1 MADVERKLKS
11 TVTDLSGKSWAELCD
26 SSQSSQSQT
35 DIDSPLKLVDDP
47 STKNGD
53 EEDDLYDMV
62 FQPVKK
68 EFVKTSTQDDLS
80 LTSFMNN
87 VHMVTPVKQEY
98 DEKTPTF
105 DEDTICSPFVK
116 EESNKTPDNNSKEVV
131 CKEENLKNDLQHA
144 KRRLTSESESVVT
157 DSVSPE
163 RVNKVNKKSTEHK
176 NIHDSVTS
184 PKVQL
189 GRETDPLILARR
201 QKQIDFGK
209 NTIGYVKYLEQVPK
223 HERTKRHPKTP
234 PKNLKYTRRAWD
246 GLIKNWRVK
255 LHLWDPDRRRGG
267 DDDDDALTT
276 GSSSNLCSLGSMT
289 SLDSSSQ
296 ASDSR
301 PSTPPP
307 KVSEDSS
314 KQKRENHEDGLN
326 QNQMK
331 FKKSK
336 TDNN

>member
-1 MADVERKLKS
+1 MAGVERKLES

-35 DIDSPLKLVDDP
+35 DIDSPLKLDGEAT
-47 STKNGD
+47 SKNGD
-53 EEDDLYDMV
+53 AEDDLYDLV
-62 FQPVKK
+62 FKPVKK
-68 EFVKTSTQDDLS
+68 EFVKASTQDDLS

-87 VHMVTPVKQEY
+87 VHMVTPVKQEH
-98 DEKTPTF
+98 DDKTLTF

-116 EESNKTPDNNSKEVV
+116 EEWNKTLDKKPKELV
-131 CKEENLKNDLQHA
+131 CKEENLKKDLQHA
-144 KRRLTSESESVVT
+144 KRRLTSESESVIT
-157 DSVSPE
+157 DPVSPE
-163 RVNKVNKKSTEHK
+163 RVNKVNKISSEHT
-176 NIHDSVTS
+176 NIHDCVAS
-184 PKVQL
+184 PKVRL
-189 GRETDPLILARR
+189 ERETDALILARR

-223 HERTKRHPKTP
+223 HERRKRHPKTP

-255 LHLWDPDRRRGG
+255 LHLWDPDRRH
-267 DDDDDALTT
+267 DDDDALTT

-307 KVSEDSS
+307 RLSEDSS
-314 KQKRENHEDGLN
+314 QHKRENHEDVLTLN
-326 QNQMK
+326 QIK

>member
-11 TVTDLSGKSWAELCD
+11 TVIDLSGKSWAELCD

-35 DIDSPLKLVDDP
+35 DTDSPLKLVDEP
-47 STKNGD
+47 SKKNGD
-53 EEDDLYDMV
+53 DDDDLYDMV
-62 FQPVKK
+62 FKPVKK
-68 EFVKTSTQDDLS
+68 EFVKAPTQDDLS

-87 VHMVTPVKQEY
+87 VHMVTPIKQEN
-98 DEKTPTF
+98 DEKTLTF

-116 EESNKTPDNNSKEVV
+116 KESKTTSGNNPKESV
-131 CKEENLKNDLQHA
+131 CKEQNPKKDLQHA

-176 NIHDSVTS
+176 NIHDSESS
-184 PKVQL
+184 PKVKL
-189 GRETDPLILARR
+189 ERETDPNILARR

-223 HERTKRHPKTP
+223 HERSKRHPKTP

-255 LHLWDPDRRRGG
+255 LHLWDPDRKH
-267 DDDDDALTT
+267 DDDDALTT

-307 KVSEDSS
+307 SSEDSS
-314 KQKRENHEDGLN
+314 QQKRENQEDGLTPN
-326 QNQMK
+326 QLK

-336 TDNN
+336 TYNN